1 MDLASLDNQL
11 CGLISRIIHS
21 TLKSGY
27 PTAENQAEAELA
39 LLQML
44 DLVLSLEQK
53 ITGASEVREEEALAQ
68 VEGVTGSLGA
78 RGSCPDLCPS
88 AQAQQVHTMKTGRG
102 RYKVVRCHAASN
114 FTKLLPN
121 VFWSSCWNLLHCC
134 SEAFT

>member
-1 MDLASLDNQL
+1 VDLAAFQPLDNQL
-11 CGLISRIIHS
+11 CGLISRIIYS

-53 ITGASEVREEEALAQ
+53 ITGASEVMEEEALAQ

-78 RGSCPDLCPS
+78 RGSCPELCTQPKPS
-88 AQAQQVHTMKTGRG
+88 RDTD
-102 RYKVVRCHAASN
+102 
-114 FTKLLPN
+114 
-121 VFWSSCWNLLHCC
+121 
-134 SEAFT
+134 